1 MTAVAASR
9 GRRTVAI
16 VRPPGDSFVRA
27 ESRHPERDRIDPERA
42 RAQHAAY
49 CRLLEAAG
57 VEVVELAPDDAHP
70 DACFT
75 QDPAIVLE
83 GRALLGRFGVSSRRG
98 EEKAIAEVLGPL
110 VQFIDA
116 VQPPGTLEGGDLLR
130 VGRRIVVGRSRR
142 TNDAGIDALRC
153 FAAPL
158 GLEVCTAEVPSWAL
172 HLQTAATGVGDRIV
186 LGPQEVVTQPAFDGL
201 DRVVV
206 PDDDRGAGNVAVID
220 RASQGKPSFVIA
232 AGTHPVHRELE
243 ARGFEVHATALDEF
257 ERADGSPTCLSLL
270 VEPIPS
276 VPAPRGTV

>member
-1 MTAVAASR
+1 MTAVAPS
-9 GRRTVAI
+9 GSRRTVAI
-16 VRPPGDSFVRA
+16 IRPPGDSFVRA
-27 ESRHPERDRIDPERA
+27 ESRHPERDRIDPHRA

-49 CRLLEAAG
+49 RRLLEAAG
-57 VEVVELAPDDAHP
+57 VEVVELAPDEAHP

-83 GRALLGRFGVSSRRG
+83 GRALLGRFGASSRRG

-110 VQFIDA
+110 VRLVGA

-142 TNDAGIDALRC
+142 TNDAGIEALRC
-153 FAAPL
+153 FAEPL
-158 GLEVCTAEVPSWAL
+158 GWEVCTAEVPPWAL

-186 LGPQEVVTQPAFDGL
+186 LGPKEVVTQRAFEGL

-206 PDDDRGAGNVAVID
+206 PDEDRGAGNVAVID
-220 RASQGKPSFVIA
+220 RTSQGKPPFVIA
-232 AGTHPVHRELE
+232 AGSHPVHRELE

-270 VEPIPS
+270 VEPIP
-276 VPAPRGTV
+276 

>member
-1 MTAVAASR
+1 VTAVTLPQR
-9 GRRTVAI
+9 RRTVAI

-57 VEVVELAPDDAHP
+57 VEVVELGPDEAHP
-70 DACFT
+70 D
-75 QDPAIVLE
+75 V
-83 GRALLGRFGVSSRRG
+83 
-98 EEKAIAEVLGPL
+98 
-110 VQFIDA
+110 

-130 VGRRIVVGRSRR
+130 VGRRIIVGRSRR
-142 TNDAGIDALRC
+142 TNDAGVEALRC
-153 FAAPL
+153 FAEPL
-158 GLEVCTAEVPSWAL
+158 GWEVCTAEVPSWAL

-206 PDDDRGAGNVAVID
+206 PDDDRGAGNVLVID
-220 RASQGKPSFVIA
+220 RAGQGERSFVIA
-232 AGTHPVHRELE
+232 AGSHPVHRELE

-257 ERADGSPTCLSLL
+257 ERADGSPTCLSLI